1 MPSTFPISTKH
12 DLIHRLHANQ
22 NTIRSFGVR
31 RIGLFG
37 SYQRDEARADSD
49 VDLLVEFQPGETTF
63 DHFMD
68 LSFFCEELFGRRVEI
83 VTPNSLSPY
92 IGHRILWEVEYVVT
106 CK

>member
-1 MPSTFPISTKH
+1 MAVPTTTKH
-12 DLIHRLHANQ
+12 HLIHLLRANEV
-22 NTIRSFGVR
+22 TIRAFGVR
-31 RIGLFG
+31 KIGLFG

-63 DHFMD
+63 DHFMG

-83 VTPNSLSPY
+83 ITPNGLSPY
-92 IGHRILWEVEYVVT
+92 IGPRILREVEYVVT